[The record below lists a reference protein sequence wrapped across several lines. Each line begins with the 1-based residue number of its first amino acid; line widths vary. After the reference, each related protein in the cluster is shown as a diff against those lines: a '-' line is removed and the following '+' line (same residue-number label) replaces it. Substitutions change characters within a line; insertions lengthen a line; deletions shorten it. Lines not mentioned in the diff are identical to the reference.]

1 MLKEIFQFNPCLR
14 VHLEAG
20 TLIRLVFFFFFFPP
34 LVFGGL
40 VNNLSTSWNVAKKI
54 IFITNLED
62 MKSISSLYPSSNIL
76 QKVVYLCS

>member
-20 TLIRLVFFFFFFPP
+20 TLIRLVFFFSFFFPLLY
-34 LVFGGL
+34 LVALLITFQPAEML
-40 VNNLSTSWNVAKKI
+40 QKK

-62 MKSISSLYPSSNIL
+62 MKSISSLYTSSNIL